1 MADEVEAEG
10 GSRKRSIFKLVAI
23 VVGALVTLALVV
35 GLTLFLTGFFE
46 QAPEQS
52 VEALLEAA
60 EAETEVAAGRSSG
73 PPSGPPRVPRRSPDR
88 ERFEQS
94 YLELERNFL
103 ANVSN
108 SRKLIQVSLALMTHF
123 DQRVFQNVIKHE
135 FAIRSAVLD
144 EMRLVTES
152 QIEEPNFRV
161 DLAERIRLR
170 INEILEQFEDFGGIE
185 QVHFTEFIVQ

>member
-1 MADEVEAEG
+1 MAEDAEIEG
-10 GSRKRSIFKLVAI
+10 GGKKRGIIKIVLI
-23 VVGALVTLALVV
+23 VVGALLTLGLVV
-35 GLTLFLTGFFE
+35 GLTLFLTGFFDKP
-46 QAPEQS
+46 PEQS
-52 VEALLEAA
+52 VEEMLEAA
-60 EAETEVAAGRSSG
+60 EAEVEQAAAPTGPSSV
-73 PPSGPPRVPRRSPDR
+73 PRVPRRTPER
-88 ERFEQS
+88 ERFQQT

-108 SRKLIQVSLALMTHF
+108 SRRMIQVSLALMTHF

-144 EMRLVTES
+144 EIRMVSEAD
-152 QIEEPNFRV
+152 IEKPTFRV

-170 INEILEQFEDFGGIE
+170 INEILEQYEDFGGIE